1 LERKSTQT
9 LENTFKNPNE
19 WTWTG
24 YFNEGQITM
33 ELNFVKVK

>member
-24 YFNEGQITM
+24 YNNDGIKYM
-33 ELNFVKVK
+33 ELEFVKVK